1 MSVRISKYKSN
12 IYALKVKQNI
22 NRPIEDIWNFFAT
35 PKNLNELTPKEM
47 KFEILS
53 GKSDRFF
60 EGKIISYT
68 VNPFRFFNI
77 KWVTEIT
84 HIAKNKLFIDE
95 QRFGPYDMWHHEHHF
110 FKNKDGSTTVYDKVI
125 YKIPFGFIGKIA
137 HKLFIKKRLTDIF
150 NYRKKRINQLFSDYL

>member
-22 NRPIEDIWNFFAT
+22 NRPIEDIWSFFAT

-84 HIAKNKLFIDE
+84 HVVNENYFVDE
-95 QRFGPYDMWHHEHHF
+95 QRFGPYSLWHHKHF
-110 FKNKDGSTTVYDKVI
+110 INEIPGGIEMEDIIDYKV
-125 YKIPFGFIGKIA
+125 PFGWLGQLLHPILVKP
-137 HKLFIKKRLTDIF
+137 KLDEIF
-150 NYRKKRINQLFSDYL
+150 KHRKLKLIELFGTI

>member
-22 NRPIEDIWNFFAT
+22 NRPIEDIWSFFAT

-84 HIAKNKLFIDE
+84 HITFTNGVPQSSSTSTA
-95 QRFGPYDMWHHEHHF
+95 GSVVT
-110 FKNKDGSTTVYDKVI
+110 KDNVRTSSVRAEFDTIVENSKPIVSS
-125 YKIPFGFIGKIA
+125 
-137 HKLFIKKRLTDIF
+137 
-150 NYRKKRINQLFSDYL
+150 N